1 MINIIIKLNHWT
13 IFLLIFF
20 LGITGIFGCT
30 IYSHD
35 SIVPQLEFAYGVH
48 EIFAGRSSQIT
59 ISRLMRGLM
68 WDWHYYAGIALTIM
82 MFIGFILSYFKPGIG
97 KNTWLSIRKN
107 PLPLLFFFMVLIL
120 CVTGVLRYYRGE
132 IVFMGEHDKFIRNL
146 PKFIHYYSAI
156 ALGCFFL
163 LHVVHMIRVNST
175 KIETLISDMF
185 TSRDLHFGLV
195 SIFLS
200 STLTALG
207 AYTTLYADEDI
218 LSKMPHVVIIKQIDK
233 LKEDKH
239 YKEAMEYYSGKK
251 GFSMEERAFPNCPY
265 DACEKSNDVVQT
277 VEKNG
282 QRVYNIK
289 IHDFKSAKALFD
301 ESIAMSKN
309 PLSAEKNI
317 IMISERINYK
327 SKRYEDYLLEHVK
340 TSLGIDGVDAI
351 NKEVQKN
358 LLLINESNS
367 AMMLF
372 RAADIYE
379 NGYFGIEKE
388 LEKAKYFY
396 QLVIDKNDT
405 KNMYYMLVKNKIAIM
420 TK

>member
-1 MINIIIKLNHWT
+1 MPMK
-13 IFLLIFF
+13 
-20 LGITGIFGCT
+20 
-30 IYSHD
+30 IYT
-35 SIVPQLEFAYGVH
+35 VTCL
-48 EIFAGRSSQIT
+48 
-59 ISRLMRGLM
+59 
-68 WDWHYYAGIALTIM
+68 
-82 MFIGFILSYFKPGIG
+82 ILSLLLCKAYL
-97 KNTWLSIRKN
+97 LS
-107 PLPLLFFFMVLIL
+107 F
-120 CVTGVLRYYRGE
+120 
-132 IVFMGEHDKFIRNL
+132 
-146 PKFIHYYSAI
+146 
-156 ALGCFFL
+156 
-163 LHVVHMIRVNST
+163 
-175 KIETLISDMF
+175 
-185 TSRDLHFGLV
+185 
-195 SIFLS
+195 
-200 STLTALG
+200 
-207 AYTTLYADEDI
+207 YADEDI
-218 LSKMPHVVIIKQIDK
+218 LSKMPHLVIIKQIDK
-233 LKEDKH
+233 LKEDKL

-251 GFSMEERAFPNCPY
+251 GFTMEERAFPNCPY

-301 ESIAMSKN
+301 ESIATSKN

-358 LLLINESNS
+358 LLLINENNS

-379 NGYFGIEKE
+379 NGYFGIKKE
-388 LEKAKYFY
+388 PEKAKHFY

-405 KNMYYMLVKNKIAIM
+405 KNMYYMLAKNKIAII